1 MVVNVSRRMG
11 TLLPSLASSSPSRFA
26 TMTATPIR
34 AVAPPSAVLAPQ
46 GWATP
51 VRPVVS
57 SAPVALAP
65 LTAAQSP
72 SYGNALPGMPGYGD
86 VPIVANSQP
95 AATPAAGFYKYKQP
109 TPASSA
115 PISTDWSQTNV
126 SPFANPLA
134 NGDAGAVVRCVVVE
148 QHELGAGRRPAV
160 GAGVG
165 GARRE
170 RIAVDDARSGESVR
184 RSVAGGDRGW
194 RGCRAPP
201 GVRDLRGGA
210 VMPDRTKG
218 QTLALMI
225 VGGVVSSLCS
235 AVVFGLLAKAKEADA
250 RQPLPGPIVPGHG
263 TV

>member
-134 NGDAGAVVRCVVVE
+134 TATPGPSFDASSSSNTSSAPGGGLPLVQASAAPVASASQLMTLDQAKASGGPSPVVIAAGAAAVLLLGYGIYAAVR
-148 QHELGAGRRPAV
+148 
-160 GAGVG
+160 
-165 GARRE
+165 
-170 RIAVDDARSGESVR
+170 
-184 RSVAGGDRGW
+184 
-194 RGCRAPP
+194 
-201 GVRDLRGGA
+201 
-210 VMPDRTKG
+210 
-218 QTLALMI
+218 
-225 VGGVVSSLCS
+225 
-235 AVVFGLLAKAKEADA
+235 
-250 RQPLPGPIVPGHG
+250 
-263 TV
+263 